1 MVFNTVPVESNICR
15 VTESF
20 NIAALTVPVSAEVIT
35 VPDLFGKV
43 NVRLA
48 LNAAE
53 LIVDL

>member
-15 VTESF
+15 VTVLA
-20 NIAALTVPVSAEVIT
+20 NIAAVTVPVSAEVIT

-53 LIVDL
+53 LIVAL

>member
-1 MVFNTVPVESNICR
+1 MVFKTVPVESNICR
-15 VTESF
+15 VTVLA
-20 NIAALTVPVSAEVIT
+20 NMAAVTVPVSAEVIT

-53 LIVDL
+53 LIVAL